1 MREYLSHKGVEFE
14 ELDVRRDPQALRD
27 LTQTHRSNAT
37 PTVVIDGEVII
48 GFDPARIDALLA
60 G

>member
-1 MREYLSHKGVEFE
+1 MREYLSRKGVEFE
-14 ELDVRRDPQALRD
+14 ELDVRENPQALRE
-27 LTQTHRSNAT
+27 LVQTYRSNAT
-37 PTVVIDGEVII
+37 PTLVIDGEVII

>member
-1 MREYLSHKGVEFE
+1 MREYLSRKGVEFE
-14 ELDVRRDPQALRD
+14 ELDVRLNPEALRD
-27 LTQTHRSNAT
+27 LVQTHRSNAT
-37 PTVVIDGEVII
+37 PTLVIDGEVLI